1 MLVEWILYTAEP
13 TAITGEIKEREHT
26 GMLRP
31 RMRRTG
37 RLAYRVTLRHGVDGD
52 NIDASLADG
61 VLTIR
66 IPKAEQGE
74 RREIQ
79 ITPS

>member
-1 MLVEWILYTAEP
+1 MLVEWILYTAEA

-31 RMRRTG
+31 RTR
-37 RLAYRVTLRHGVDGD
+37 
-52 NIDASLADG
+52 
-61 VLTIR
+61 
-66 IPKAEQGE
+66 QGE

>member
-1 MLVEWILYTAEP
+1 MLVEWIPYTAEA
-13 TAITGEIKEREHT
+13 TAITGEINEREHT

-31 RMRRTG
+31 RTRRTG
-37 RLAYRVTLRHGVDGD
+37 RFAYRVTLRHEVDGD
-52 NIDASLADG
+52 NINASLADG
-61 VLTIR
+61 VLTIH

-79 ITPS
+79 ITPP